1 MNICAVIVE
10 YNPFHNGHL
19 YHIQQAKKA
28 TNADFIVAIMSG
40 NFVQRGAP
48 GITCKYERA
57 RMALSCGADLVIELP
72 IYYALGSAEY
82 FAKGAISLINKL
94 GCITHLCFGSEQGEL
109 EPLMEF
115 AKILAVEPEE
125 YSLCLKANLKK
136 GMTYPIA
143 RSAALLQT
151 NPALSPYMDALSSP
165 NNILG
170 IEYLKALILTSSN
183 VTPVTIGRI
192 GSSYHEKR
200 LGGDLASATAIREAI
215 KGHAD
220 AETYLSYMPSS
231 AVSVLKT
238 WQETH
243 SLLWTDDFS
252 SILRYK
258 LLSEVEKGFSSY
270 IDVSSDLS
278 DRICKMLPQ
287 YENISSFC
295 DLLKTKEVT
304 YTRLS
309 RALFHILLD
318 MKQDDMQF
326 YKEKLSLT
334 PYARIL
340 GFRKESSDLL
350 TIIHSSCEIPLLT
363 KLADAKNIL
372 SEDAL
377 KMLQKELD
385 MNRIYYG
392 VLSDKTGNPPRNEL
406 STPITIV

>member
-19 YHIQQAKKA
+19 YHIEQARKA
-28 TNADFIVAIMSG
+28 TNADFVVAIMSG

-48 GITCKYERA
+48 SITCKYERT

-82 FAKGAISLINKL
+82 FAQGAISLINKL
-94 GCITHLCFGSEQGEL
+94 GCITHLCFGSEQGNL

-115 AKILAVEPEE
+115 ARILATEPEE

-136 GMTYPIA
+136 GMAYPIA

-151 NPALSPYMDALSSP
+151 NPTLSPYMDALSSP

-170 IEYLKALILTSSN
+170 IEYLKALLLTNSE
-183 VTPVTIGRI
+183 VIPVTIGRI

-200 LGGDLASATAIREAI
+200 LGGDLASATAIREAMQNN
-215 KGHAD
+215 AD
-220 AETYLSYMPSS
+220 VETYLSYMPIS
-231 AVSVLKT
+231 AVAILKN
-238 WQETH
+238 WQESH

-258 LLSEVEKGFSSY
+258 LLMEAEKGFSSY

-278 DRICKMLPQ
+278 DRICKTLSQ
-287 YENISSFC
+287 YENITSFC
-295 DLLKTKEVT
+295 DLLKTKEIT
-304 YTRLS
+304 YTRIS

-318 MKQDDMQF
+318 MKNEDMNF
-326 YKEKLSLT
+326 YQKTLCLT

-350 TIIHSSCEIPLLT
+350 TIIHDSCDIPLLT

-372 SEDAL
+372 SKDAM

-385 MNRIYYG
+385 INRIYYG
-392 VLSDKTGNPPRNEL
+392 VLSDKTGKPPRNEL